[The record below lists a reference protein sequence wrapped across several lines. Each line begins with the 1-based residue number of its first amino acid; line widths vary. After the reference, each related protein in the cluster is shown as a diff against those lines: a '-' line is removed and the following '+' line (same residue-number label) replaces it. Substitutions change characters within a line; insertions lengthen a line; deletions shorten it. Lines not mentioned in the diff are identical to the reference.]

1 MSWTITHHAE
11 VRMTEMQIGAVEL
24 LETLTYPSITYPSP
38 PSHGPGRSIAVA
50 GRLAVVVN
58 TSTCTV
64 ITVLWHGQTGR
75 SSHQLAA

>member
-11 VRMTEMQIGAVEL
+11 VRMTEMQVGTDEL
-24 LETLTYPSITYPSP
+24 LETLSYPAITYPSP
-38 PSHGPGRSIAVA
+38 RSHGPGRSIAVA

-58 TSTCTV
+58 ASTRTV

-75 SSHQLAA
+75 SSHRLAA